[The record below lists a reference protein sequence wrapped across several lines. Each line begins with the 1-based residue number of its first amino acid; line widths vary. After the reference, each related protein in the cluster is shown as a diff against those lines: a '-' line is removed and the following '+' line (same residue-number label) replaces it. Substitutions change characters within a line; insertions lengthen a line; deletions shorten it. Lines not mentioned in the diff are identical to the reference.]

1 MEKQTLAE
9 KAGKNLKDLI
19 KKSKFK
25 TQERFAVEGM
35 KVDPVTV
42 RRWISHGIRDIN
54 TIYEISTILEVDM
67 MELLTIEGGR

>member
-25 TQERFAVEGM
+25 TQERFAVDGM

-67 MELLTIEGGR
+67 MELLKIEGGR

>member
-25 TQERFAVEGM
+25 TQEKFAVDGM

-67 MELLTIEGGR
+67 MELLKIEGGR